1 MKKTASK
8 KKIILVPFLIT
19 AVLLIAGSIY
29 CFRNLHF
36 PDYTSAVCTESTR
49 ELNNPYIGWYQIYP
63 YSLSETDVFDA
74 AQIPE
79 QASGTGLAMLQFNL
93 GNYAQSPIGEA
104 GLQQLNDILDA
115 WHSTGKQ
122 LIIRFLYDWD
132 GLALDKEPES
142 LSLIL
147 EHMSQTAEIVNLHSG
162 CVYILQGIFVG
173 AWGEMHSSHYM
184 DEESMLT
191 LIRHLASVTD
201 PSIFLAVRTPEQW
214 RIITGSA
221 DPLSPDNAF
230 DGSLAARLSLFN
242 DGMLGSDTD
251 LGTYADS
258 DLASSPSSFGK
269 RPRQEELLFQ
279 ESLCRCVP
287 NGGEV
292 VIANPYND
300 FPSAVQD
307 LARTHVSYLNNAYDE
322 AVLSKWREDTYQG
335 DGPYH
340 DMNGYEYIS
349 RHLGYRYVLRSSDFS
364 FASPWDK
371 EGELSLVLENAGF
384 SNSYKP
390 FDVSLTLIN
399 TENGQEFTVPV
410 AADTRLWNTGSQ
422 VQLDIPLE
430 IGRFKAGTYKVYLN
444 IHDSSSG
451 HPVYLANE
459 GTEQESGCFTGTL
472 TLHKFPQW
480 DFLISSLIGKAQNMS
495 VSFSPQ
501 Q

>member
-29 CFRNLHF
+29 CFRYLHF
-36 PDYTSAVCTESTR
+36 PDYTSVVYAESTR
-49 ELNNPYIGWYQIYP
+49 ELNNPCIGWYQIYR
-63 YSLSETDVFDA
+63 YSLSEAGTFDA

-79 QASGTGLAMLQFNL
+79 QASGDGLAMLQFNL
-93 GNYAQSPIGEA
+93 CNYAQSPIGEA
-104 GLQQLNDILDA
+104 GLQQLNNILDA

-214 RIITGSA
+214 RTITGSA
-221 DPLSPDNAF
+221 DPLSRENAF
-230 DGSLAARLSLFN
+230 DGSLAARLGLFN

-251 LGTYADS
+251 LGTYGE
-258 DLASSPSSFGK
+258 LETASSSGFGK
-269 RPRQEELLFQ
+269 RSRQEELLFQ

-307 LARTHVSYLNNAYDE
+307 LAAMHVSYLNNTYDE

-335 DGPYH
+335 DGPFQG
-340 DMNGYEYIS
+340 MNGYDYIS

-364 FASPWDK
+364 FALPWDK
-371 EGELSLVLENAGF
+371 EGELSLVLENVGF

-390 FDVSLTLIN
+390 FDVSLTLKN
-399 TENGQEFTVPV
+399 TDSAQEFTVPV
-410 AADTRLWNTGSQ
+410 TTDTRLWDAGTRFQLNIP
-422 VQLDIPLE
+422 LDIS
-430 IGRFKAGTYKVYLN
+430 RFTAGTYEIYLN
-444 IHDSSSG
+444 INDSSSG
-451 HPVYLANE
+451 LPVYLANE
-459 GTEQESGCFTGTL
+459 GAEQESGCFTGTL

-480 DFLISSLIGKAQNMS
+480 DFLTSSLIGKAQNMS